1 MKLVEVDRPKFIML
15 VGVPGSG
22 KSTWINSFVSKSPE
36 EWIVMSTDDIIE
48 DWAKKNGKTYSEAFA
63 ILDFKDI
70 QSKFDSK
77 LKTALQNKQNIIWD
91 QTNIQSG
98 ARKKKLSQ
106 IPSFYQTAAIAFEVS
121 EDELMR
127 RLADR
132 SNNTGKTIPDT
143 VIRSMIR
150 NYQPPSKSEGFE
162 TVHFIR
168 N

>member
-36 EWIVMSTDDIIE
+36 EWIVLSTDDIIE

-63 ILDFKDI
+63 ILNFKDI
-70 QSKFDSK
+70 QSKFDFK
-77 LKTALQNKQNIIWD
+77 LRNALQNKQNIIWD
-91 QTNIQSG
+91 QTNIQAN
-98 ARKKKLSQ
+98 ARKKKLMQ

-121 EDELMR
+121 HDELMQ
-127 RLADR
+127 RLTDR
-132 SNNTGKTIPDT
+132 SNATGKTIPDD
-143 VIRSMIR
+143 VIKNMIK
-150 NYQPPSKSEGFE
+150 NYQPPSKSEGFD
-162 TVHFIR
+162 TVHFVR